1 MDLEWSSGCGV
12 QILARKKD
20 CNIATTEVEADLG
33 EESLKR
39 ALFQKTSTL
48 SNTQTAWNAIGSWGE
63 TRTWQFIC
71 HGMTS
76 MTLWYPPWRILLHW
90 SSSGSLYLYHLAL
103 CGVTQKPARVDRWTQ
118 AKCVLPTF
126 PVEIQDF
133 THHLVFILGRL
144 FTCEVVRKPSW
155 LLLYFF
161 WVDPFWFLS
170 SQKGSRYMMNENVL
184 GKVFYIFQY
193 ISYHI

>member
-20 CNIATTEVEADLG
+20 CNLATTEVEADLG

-118 AKCVLPTF
+118 AKCVFANFPRWNPGFYPSFSIHTSKIPWFWKTF
-126 PVEIQDF
+126 YMWGCKKTF
-133 THHLVFILGRL
+133 LTFAILFLGWSFL
-144 FTCEVVRKPSW
+144 I
-155 LLLYFF
+155 
-161 WVDPFWFLS
+161 PFVSEGFALHDEW
-170 SQKGSRYMMNENVL
+170 KRAR
-184 GKVFYIFQY
+184 
-193 ISYHI
+193 